1 MTARRSSS
9 PPRGAGSGAP
19 VTGDLRRREQLRQQL
34 LASAVLARFDAPL
47 SPVLAG
53 WLQQDGATA
62 RRGVAAYRANAQA
75 SAHAALAAA
84 YPTLQ
89 QMLGDESFETLARV
103 YRLRHPATRG
113 DLAWYGEAVPALV
126 EHSEDLQDWP
136 WLADSARLD
145 WAVHR
150 ASHAA
155 DAPAAPET
163 FDLLAAAEPNR
174 LRLVLHP
181 ALVRLASPHPIVS
194 IWHAHRAQGPARD
207 AAFEAVRTALAGA
220 QAQTAVVCRHGWQVS
235 VAEAAPGDAA
245 WFDAVEAGATLAEA
259 LDAAGGGFDLAD
271 WLARALKHGWLLAV
285 HALPAGA
292 GDPPRPQP

>member
-103 YRLRHPATRG
+103 YRLRHPAIRG

-126 EHSEDLQDWP
+126 EATRP
-136 WLADSARLD
+136 PR
-145 WAVHR
+145 
-150 ASHAA
+150 
-155 DAPAAPET
+155 PAASANPRKT
-163 FDLLAAAEPNR
+163 TSAIGDRQMLPVQTNTTRNGSPLLAAMR
-174 LRLVLHP
+174 SI
-181 ALVRLASPHPIVS
+181 LAP
-194 IWHAHRAQGPARD
+194 
-207 AAFEAVRTALAGA
+207 
-220 QAQTAVVCRHGWQVS
+220 
-235 VAEAAPGDAA
+235 
-245 WFDAVEAGATLAEA
+245 AVETTKSRMPRHA
-259 LDAAGGGFDLAD
+259 
-271 WLARALKHGWLLAV
+271 ARAV
-285 HALPAGA
+285 T
-292 GDPPRPQP
+292 DR